1 MTESIGVAVI
11 GAGMAGK
18 AHAAAYRAATTLFR
32 PTLPPVRL
40 VSIADVFEP
49 LGRETAA
56 RYGFERSDTDW
67 RAIAEDPGIDVVS
80 VVVANAL
87 HREIVEGLLAAGKHV
102 LCEKPLS
109 DTIEDARA
117 MADAARAAAEAGIV
131 ARIGFSYLRAPG
143 IAFIRRLLDDGRLGE
158 ALHFSGRYWTD
169 YGCRPDAPISWRYL
183 GPAGSG
189 ALGDVGSH
197 LTYLAE
203 HLCGP
208 ALTVSGGRFR
218 TSIAERPVPLGAVVG
233 HTRGAV
239 GEELVP
245 VTNDD
250 YATFNAEFAHCAG
263 TIEVSRV
270 AAGHPNTLELEIFG
284 SRGAARW
291 SQTNP
296 SVVEVVL
303 HDDDPAADDV
313 AGFRTVALG
322 PAHPHYAGGWAM
334 DAPGVGIG
342 QNDLFVH
349 QARAFLEEV
358 AGIPEA
364 ESLPRCRGFEDG
376 VHNMELLAAVAESA
390 AAGGAPVEV
399 PVSGATASAGG
410 AR

>member
-1 MTESIGVAVI
+1 MTTSIGVAVI

-18 AHAAAYRAATTLFR
+18 AHAAAYRAASTVYS
-32 PTLPPVRL
+32 PVLPKIRL
-40 VSIADVFEP
+40 VAIGDVYAP
-49 LGRETAA
+49 LGQEAA
-56 RYGFERSDTDW
+56 KRFGFERHEADW
-67 RAIAEDPGIDVVS
+67 RAIAAADDIDVVS
-80 VVVANAL
+80 VVVANSL

-117 MADAARAAAEAGIV
+117 MADAARAAETRGTV

-143 IAFIRRLLDDGRLGE
+143 IAFIRQLIDDGRIGDV
-158 ALHFSGRYWTD
+158 LHFSGRYWTD
-169 YGCRPDAPISWRYL
+169 YGCQPDAPISWRYQ

-197 LTYLAE
+197 LSYIAE
-203 HLCGP
+203 HLCGGVQ
-208 ALTVSGGRFR
+208 TVSGGRFH
-218 TSIAERPVPLGAVVG
+218 TSITERPKPLGQVVG
-233 HTRGAV
+233 HTRGNVSTETA
-239 GEELVP
+239 P

-250 YATFNAEFAHCAG
+250 YATFNAQFERCVG
-263 TIEVSRV
+263 TLEVSRV
-270 AAGHPNTLELEIFG
+270 AAGHPNGLAIEVFG
-284 SRGAARW
+284 SQGAARW

-296 SVVEVVL
+296 SQVEVML
-303 HDDDPAADDV
+303 HDEQGDL
-313 AGFRTVALG
+313 AGYRTVALG

-358 AGIPEA
+358 AGLPEA
-364 ESLPRCRGFEDG
+364 ESLPRCKSFDDG
-376 VHNMELLAAVAESA
+376 VHNMEFLAAVAESA
-390 AAGGAPVEV
+390 AQGGVSVQV
-399 PVSGATASAGG
+399 PATSATPITTQES

>member
-1 MTESIGVAVI
+1 MNASIGVAVI

-18 AHAAAYRAATTLFR
+18 AHAAAYRAASTLYA
-32 PTLPPVRL
+32 PVLPEIRL
-40 VSIADVFEP
+40 VAIGDVFAP
-49 LGRETAA
+49 LGQETAK
-56 RYGFERSDTDW
+56 RFGFERHVADW
-67 RAIAEDPGIDVVS
+67 REIAAADDTDVVS
-80 VVVANAL
+80 VVVANSL

-117 MADAARAAAEAGIV
+117 MADAARAADANGTV
-131 ARIGFSYLRAPG
+131 ARIGFSYLRSPG
-143 IAFIRRLLDDGRLGE
+143 IAFLRKLIDDGRLGDVQ
-158 ALHFSGRYWTD
+158 HFSGRYWTD
-169 YGCRPDAPISWRYL
+169 YGCRPDAPISWRYQ

-197 LTYLAE
+197 LSYIAE
-203 HLCGP
+203 FLCGP
-208 ALTVSGGRFR
+208 VREVSGGRFH
-218 TSIAERPVPLGAVVG
+218 TAITERPKPLGQVVG
-233 HTRGAV
+233 HSRGNVSDETA
-239 GEELVP
+239 P

-250 YATFNAEFAHCAG
+250 YATFNAEFAHCVG

-270 AAGHPNTLELEIFG
+270 AAGHPNDLYLEVFG

-296 SVVEVVL
+296 AQVEVML
-303 HDDDPAADDV
+303 HDEQADV
-313 AGFRTVALG
+313 AGYRTIPLG

-358 AGIPEA
+358 AGIPAA
-364 ESLPRCRGFEDG
+364 ESLPRCKSFDEG
-376 VHNMELLAAVAESA
+376 VHNMEFLAAVAESA
-390 AAGGAPVEV
+390 AHGGAAVAV
-399 PVSGATASAGG
+399 
-410 AR
+410 R